1 MEHRI
6 SYTVIGAFV
15 LILGGVLAAGL
26 IWLASGGLGA
36 SYNTYAIYLESGAE
50 SLTRDSPVLYHGVR
64 VGRVASVSLQPQHPE
79 RAQVLLDV
87 RKKIQLKSDTT
98 ATVETRGLTGTG
110 YIDLSGGA
118 HNAPL
123 LEAKP
128 GQEYP
133 VIPTKP
139 GTLESL
145 TGMVRHVAQGI
156 TGLTDRLNQ
165 VLSPK
170 NVKSVSDSLANI
182 RNLTSNLASRTGA
195 LDSVISNMNAVLT
208 HARAASS
215 RLPALMAQLH
225 ETLAS
230 YRSLA
235 TRLGNAATG
244 VKRASNNLGALA
256 PQAQGLLWQ
265 LSQVSRNLNALAE
278 QLSRQPNSVI
288 VGRTMHPGPG
298 ESGKSGG

>member
-26 IWLASGGLGA
+26 IWLASGGVGA
-36 SYNTYAIYLESGAE
+36 SYNTYAIYLKSGAE

-79 RAQVLLDV
+79 RAQVLLNV
-87 RKKIQLKSDTT
+87 RKKIVLKTDTA

-110 YIDLSGGA
+110 YVDLSGGA
-118 HNAPL
+118 HNLPL

-128 GQEYP
+128 GQKYP

-139 GTLESL
+139 GTLQSL
-145 TGMVRHVAQGI
+145 TGMVRHVAEGV
-156 TGLTDRLNQ
+156 TGLTDRLSQ
-165 VLSPK
+165 VLSAK
-170 NVKSVSDSLANI
+170 NVKAVSDSLENI
-182 RNLTSNLASRTGA
+182 RNLTSNLASRA
-195 LDSVISNMNAVLT
+195 AELDSVISNMDATLT
-208 HARAASS
+208 NARAASS
-215 RLPALMAQLH
+215 KLPALVTQLH
-225 ETLAS
+225 ATLAS
-230 YRSLA
+230 YRALA
-235 TRLGNAATG
+235 AKIGSAAG
-244 VKRASNNLGALA
+244 SVGKASNRLGALA
-256 PQAQGLLWQ
+256 PQAQGLLSQ
-265 LSQVSRNLNALAE
+265 LAQVSQSLNALVE

-288 VGRTMHPGPG
+288 VGRTPHPGPG